1 MISRRR
7 FVTGLALMP
16 PALALGSTQHDA
28 RHLQLNIR
36 EQQVNLTGR
45 KRWATTINN
54 SLPAPTL
61 RWREGETITV
71 DVHNHLDVPSS
82 IHWHG
87 IILPSE
93 MDGVPGLSFDG
104 IKPGT
109 SFRYRFQ
116 LGQSGTY
123 WYHSHSGFQ
132 EQTGLYGAI
141 VIDPAHHHPT
151 QHHVDRD
158 HVIVLSDW
166 SDESPQRIFSNLR
179 KNSHFY
185 NRNRRTL
192 GDMVKDV
199 RADGLAGTLRERQM
213 WNTMR
218 MSDRDISDVT
228 GFTYTYLMNGITPG
242 RGWQGLFAPHEK
254 IRLRFINASAMTFFD
269 LRIPGLAM
277 KVIASDG
284 QNIHPVTVDDIR
296 LGTAETVDVIVEPHS
311 DEPYAIFA
319 QAIDRSGY
327 ALGHLTPRAGMKA
340 SVPPLDPVPQLTHVD
355 MGMGTD
361 MHRDHG
367 QHPGVKHPMAPAES
381 MDHNNHEVD
390 KHETGKHEMGEHEM
404 GTLKDAH
411 AGTTHA
417 GITDALPSS
426 ARAADHAHMRTRDTD
441 MSHMSRHKQTAD
453 SIPGPITRQIPDH
466 PVTHPASMSG
476 PQVDMRAEAPTY
488 RLDDPG
494 VGLRHLANEGRK
506 VLTYAD
512 MARLEPIMATDPT
525 REIVLHLA
533 GNMDRY
539 LWSFDGVPFEDAEP
553 IELRYG
559 ERVRFTLVNDT
570 MMNHPVHLHGMWSE
584 LETGYA
590 QLPRKHTVVVQPG
603 AKISYHVQ
611 ADAKGRWAYHC
622 HLMYHMMGMFREVR
636 VV

>member
-7 FVTGLALMP
+7 FVTGLVLLP
-16 PALALGSTQHDA
+16 PAVALGATIHDA
-28 RHLQLNIR
+28 RHLRLNIR
-36 EQQVNLTGR
+36 EQRVNLTGR

-54 SLPAPTL
+54 SLPGPTL

-87 IILPSE
+87 IILPSN
-93 MDGVPGLSFDG
+93 MDGVPGFSFDG
-104 IKPGT
+104 IEPGA
-109 SFRYRFQ
+109 SFRYRFK

-141 VIDPAHHHPT
+141 VIDPAHHHASHHAP
-151 QHHVDRD
+151 QHQADRD

-192 GDMVKDV
+192 GDVVKDV
-199 RADGLAGTLRERQM
+199 REDGVAPTLRERQM

-218 MSDRDISDVT
+218 MSDSDISDVT

-242 RGWQGLFAPHEK
+242 TGWQGLFAPHER

-269 LRIPGLAM
+269 LRIPGLRM

-296 LGTAETVDVIVEPHS
+296 LGTAETVDVIVETHS
-311 DEPYAIFA
+311 EEPYAIFA

-327 ALGHLTPRAGMKA
+327 ALGHLTPRAGLKA
-340 SVPPLDPVPQLTHVD
+340 AVPPLDPVPKLTHVD
-355 MGMGTD
+355 MGMRMA
-361 MHRDHG
+361 MHSGHD
-367 QHPGVKHPMAPAES
+367 QHSEMHHPMTSAES
-381 MDHNNHEVD
+381 RAPVEPKAPVKND
-390 KHETGKHEMGEHEM
+390 MGSQKANVH
-404 GTLKDAH
+404 GGSTDSHHPSTHH
-411 AGTTHA
+411 ADYGQMQT
-417 GITDALPSS
+417 
-426 ARAADHAHMRTRDTD
+426 AAPRDTA
-441 MSHMSRHKQTAD
+441 MGHMSAHKQAASDTMPD
-453 SIPGPITRQIPDH
+453 LMTREIPDH
-466 PVTHPASMSG
+466 PVAHPASMSG

-512 MARLEPIMATDPT
+512 MARLEPVIATEPA
-525 REIVLHLA
+525 REIILHLA

-559 ERVRFTLVNDT
+559 ERVRFTLVNNT

-603 AKISYHVQ
+603 AKTSYHVQ
-611 ADAKGRWAYHC
+611 ADARGRWAYHC